1 MLRRRSR
8 PPAAPSRPTAIRVLA
23 GAPHRVEPVSA
34 DLLPSRGRN
43 GAAAAVAAPVAVAA
57 AVVTGS
63 TPDPAR
69 VLRRPTVDERATRI
83 RAMAHAAAR
92 RAAGARR

>member
-8 PPAAPSRPTAIRVLA
+8 PPAAPPPRPAAIRVLA

-34 DLLPSRGRN
+34 DLLPPRGRD
-43 GAAAAVAAPVAVAA
+43 GASAAAPTATTPAAMPAAPVDA
-57 AVVTGS
+57 
-63 TPDPAR
+63 PRPP
-69 VLRRPTVDERATRI
+69 RRRTVDERAARI

-92 RAAGARR
+92 RAAGVRR

>member
-8 PPAAPSRPTAIRVLA
+8 PPAAPPSRPTAIRVLA

-57 AVVTGS
+57 VVTGS

-69 VLRRPTVDERATRI
+69 VLRRPTVDERARRI

>member
-8 PPAAPSRPTAIRVLA
+8 PPAAPPSRPTAIRVLA

-43 GAAAAVAAPVAVAA
+43 GAAAAVAAPVAVA
-57 AVVTGS
+57 VVTGS
-63 TPDPAR
+63 PPDPAR

-92 RAAGARR
+92 RALGARR

>member
-8 PPAAPSRPTAIRVLA
+8 PPAAPPPRSTAIRVLA

-34 DLLPSRGRN
+34 DLLPSRDRR
-43 GAAAAVAAPVAVAA
+43 GAPAPTPVAVGV
-57 AVVTGS
+57 AVATTSASAGG
-63 TPDPAR
+63 AR
-69 VLRRPTVDERATRI
+69 RMRRRTIEERAAHI

-92 RAAGARR
+92 RAAGVRR